1 MYKVISKCWWKW
13 LIHVKSDSFT
23 ERGLFELI
31 LKEKE
36 FSQILGASKFSGK
49 SIFANLENST
59 WPGVYECILNS
70 HSWSQCFNHTKLK
83 SVYFHQLT
91 TWNAQHITLI
101 FGSHFSAFFPQSTST
116 EQLWWSH
123 FLGRRE
129 KNFWSIYRTKSEDM
143 CAPNF
148 QMRCQKSSVGALKSR
163 EAQKVLLHWPHTSED
178 LQAWSSARAVIFEAQ
193 CIRKSH

>member
-1 MYKVISKCWWKW
+1 MLIKEW

-49 SIFANLENST
+49 CIFANLENST
-59 WPGVYECILNS
+59 WPGVYECISNS

-91 TWNAQHITLI
+91 TWKCSAY
-101 FGSHFSAFFPQSTST
+101 HFDIWIPFFCLFPPECFHGTALMESLPWQKGGKFLEHLHGKNWRHGVPQTSKWGARSP
-116 EQLWWSH
+116 QL
-123 FLGRRE
+123 
-129 KNFWSIYRTKSEDM
+129 
-143 CAPNF
+143 
-148 QMRCQKSSVGALKSR
+148 
-163 EAQKVLLHWPHTSED
+163 VL
-178 LQAWSSARAVIFEAQ
+178 
-193 CIRKSH
+193 